1 MNSFDQ
7 LAQEIFRQKQH
18 MEALQAE
25 NAELHRQIS
34 DIQDGRGVFVMVGD
48 QRYSLRSLREA
59 ASSDNNDRF
68 RSGY

>member
-1 MNSFDQ
+1 MNNSFDQ

-34 DIQDGRGVFVMVGD
+34 DLQDGRGVFVMVGD
-48 QRYSLRSLREA
+48 QRYSLRSLKEGTHE
-59 ASSDNNDRF
+59 NDRF
-68 RSGY
+68 RNNY